1 MFDTKPIQKT
11 DIVFLGDSLTEGFDL
26 VKHVGRSD
34 LRNRGLSGNMTDHV
48 VYRLE
53 EIIKAKP
60 KKVFLM
66 IGINDLFQGKYPEE
80 VFEQIVKILELI
92 HDGSPDTWRYMQSV
106 LPINETHLLMDED
119 LNTAIYK
126 LNDMLALYCM
136 DEPMLRYVDLHT
148 EFLGMNGQMDERYT
162 FDGVH
167 LSKAGYTL
175 WAELV
180 EELLI

>member
-1 MFDTKPIQKT
+1 MLDTNPIQKT

-26 VKHVGRSD
+26 VKHFGRRD
-34 LRNRGLSGNMTDHV
+34 LHNRGLSGNMTDHV
-48 VYRLE
+48 IYRLE
-53 EIIKAKP
+53 EIIKANP
-60 KKVFLM
+60 KKVLLM

-106 LPINETHLLMDED
+106 LPINDSHLLMDED
-119 LNTAIYK
+119 LNTSIYK
-126 LNDMLALYCM
+126 LNDMLAVYCK
-136 DEPMLRYVDLHT
+136 DESRLRYVDLHT

-167 LSKAGYTL
+167 LNQAGYKL

-180 EELLI
+180 LDYL

>member
-1 MFDTKPIQKT
+1 MFDTNSIKKT

-26 VKHVGRSD
+26 VKHFGRAD

-53 EIIKAKP
+53 EIVKAKP
-60 KKVFLM
+60 KKVLLM

-80 VFEQIVKILELI
+80 VFDNIVQILELI
-92 HDGSPDTWRYMQSV
+92 YQGSPDTWRYMQSV
-106 LPINETHLLMDED
+106 LPINESHLLMDED
-119 LNTAIYK
+119 LNTSIYK
-126 LNDMLALYCM
+126 LNDMLAGYCL
-136 DEPMLRYVDLHT
+136 DEPRLRYVDLHT

-167 LSKAGYTL
+167 LSQAGYRL
-175 WAELV
+175 WKELV
-180 EELLI
+180 LELL